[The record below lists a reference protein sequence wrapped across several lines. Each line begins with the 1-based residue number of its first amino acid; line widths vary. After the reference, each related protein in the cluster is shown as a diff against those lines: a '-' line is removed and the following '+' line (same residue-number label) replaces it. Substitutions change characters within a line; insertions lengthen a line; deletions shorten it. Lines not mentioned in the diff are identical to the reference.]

1 MTYTYRL
8 LTEEEMAA
16 IRAERDHQAETEHY
30 TRTLSLAANQ
40 ELVKTAPAAEK
51 AQIERWIAED
61 TARIAEIEKL
71 LAQSPDAVEEREE
84 PQ

>member
-8 LTEEEMAA
+8 LTEEERAA
-16 IRAERDHQAETEHY
+16 IRAERDHQAEIEHY

-51 AQIERWIAED
+51 AQLERWIAED
-61 TARIAEIEKL
+61 TARIAEIEKA
-71 LAQSPDAVEEREE
+71 LAVAEEREE